1 VVNQI
6 QISNCKICGKLG
18 YLFFEKKYSNE
29 ELKTFFNDFYGITYL
44 KNINEYLKDIKYTIL
59 KCSECNFIWQKFIPD
74 EKFSNFL
81 YEEVIDKNLSLN
93 KSLKFEKISRRK
105 SNYKF
110 TAILNYFNKEKINV
124 LDFGAGWGSWLLN
137 QDKNKVNRFAYEI
150 SPSRKSYLTS
160 NGINVLDDNQIVNYK
175 NYFEYI
181 RLEQVLEHIPD
192 INKCMKL
199 IELISKKGC
208 LLDVGVPNGF
218 KQIKN
223 KKYLK
228 IAKGPIQP
236 LEHLNCFSNK
246 SLKKFFKIYNFEAM
260 KLASIFKLYSYESL
274 RGLFNMKIL
283 IREIYDNKFSTSV
296 KFILKK

>member
-1 VVNQI
+1 MVNQI

-44 KNINEYLKDIKYTIL
+44 KNINEYLKDKKYTIL

-175 NYFEYI
+175 NYFDYI

-199 IELISKKGC
+199 IKSISKKGC

-246 SLKKFFKIYNFEAM
+246 SLKKFFKIYNFETM
-260 KLASIFKLYSYESL
+260 KLVSIFKLYSYKSL
-274 RGLFNMKIL
+274 SGLFNMKIL